1 MPGLPEGSQLGQHWA
16 APAAV
21 AAASAT
27 AAAVAA
33 TAAAGG
39 PACAD
44 WHMGP
49 NTAAAAAGQL
59 LLGKPAPTPLP
70 TWGGGG
76 GGLAGR
82 EKLGVYPR
90 EVDSLLREVDSLLI
104 YMPYF
109 LVSSY
114 LKN

>member
-44 WHMGP
+44 WHLGP
-49 NTAAAAAGQL
+49 NTAAAAASQL

-76 GGLAGR
+76 GVSWEREARCVPEGGR
-82 EKLGVYPR
+82 LTTAFYACAIYYRSLPTFLLG
-90 EVDSLLREVDSLLI
+90 
-104 YMPYF
+104 
-109 LVSSY
+109 
-114 LKN
+114 